1 MDSEGIYRRSGGAGQ
16 TREIQQLFDQG
27 KVPDLTD
34 DVSKWNDI
42 SAITSVLK
50 LYFRNLPDP
59 LFTFALHDN
68 FIQAIRKCGGV
79 GGGENIYKHAGINDA
94 SQLIRILDSDLIF
107 SIGSCIIPFHLRI
120 TIRSSTWFD
129 IS

>member
-1 MDSEGIYRRSGGAGQ
+1 MDCEGIYRRSGGAGQ

-27 KVPDLTD
+27 KVPDLTG

-59 LFTFALHDN
+59 LFTFALHDD
-68 FIQAIRKCGGV
+68 FIQAIRKCSMKLHIC
-79 GGGENIYKHAGINDA
+79 IYAGINDA
-94 SQLIRILDSDLIF
+94 LQITRILVSALTFLDVY
-107 SIGSCIIPFHLRI
+107 CIILFHLR
-120 TIRSSTWFD
+120 TI
-129 IS
+129 IH

>member
-59 LFTFALHDN
+59 LFTFALHDS
-68 FIQAIRKCGGV
+68 FIQAIRKCGV
-79 GGGENIYKHAGINDA
+79 NGGGEMEYIQACRD
-94 SQLIRILDSDLIF
+94 
-107 SIGSCIIPFHLRI
+107 
-120 TIRSSTWFD
+120 
-129 IS
+129 

>member
-1 MDSEGIYRRSGGAGQ
+1 MALGMDSEGIYRRSGGAGQ

-59 LFTFALHDN
+59 LFTFKLHDN
-68 FIQAIRKCGGV
+68 FIQAIRKCSIKFYV
-79 GGGENIYKHAGINDA
+79 HEYAGINDA
-94 SQLIRILDSDLIF
+94 LQIIRIPCSALILF
-107 SIGSCIIPFHLRI
+107 VAYCIMPFHLRI
-120 TIRSSTWFD
+120 TIHSIF
-129 IS
+129 